1 MLCAIAFS
9 NEILMENKTLNV
21 KIEGMHCHSCEI
33 LIENSFK
40 GIPGVKSARTNYHTG
55 NAEITSDRELSIEE
69 LQQSI
74 NDADYTVHESSKE
87 ISTSPKLK
95 DALEICAYFIILIGA
110 YYFLK
115 QFNLMPS
122 IGISDKASLG
132 VIFLIGLVASVS
144 SCMAVTGGLLISVAA
159 KYNEQHQS
167 LSGFQKFK
175 PHIYFNIGRIL
186 SYTILGGLIGVIGSL
201 FPLKFISAGTL
212 TIIASVI
219 MIVLGLQMLRIFP
232 FLSRL
237 KIRMPKFF
245 AHKVHEASAKQSG
258 IAPFLF
264 GAATFFFPCGFT
276 QALQF
281 YVLSKGSFMVGAS
294 VMLAFSLGTMPALMS
309 LGAFFSYIKG
319 NFQKHIMKFSAIL
332 VILLG
337 AININNGLAVS
348 GIGFGLTDSTQAD
361 TGTDYAVKNPYI
373 AKYMKAQSAPP
384 QTAEIIDGKQIARM
398 KIEDLNYI
406 PAKFIVK
413 QGIPVEWQIDASQA
427 AGCAQVILSPK
438 LGITQYLS
446 RSGITKIE
454 FTPSKAGNFYFTCPM
469 AMTTRG
475 ASFIVV

>member
-1 MLCAIAFS
+1 
-9 NEILMENKTLNV
+9 MENKILNV

-33 LIENSFK
+33 LIESTFK
-40 GIPGVKSARTNYHTG
+40 SIEGVTNVKTNYHTG
-55 NAEITSDRELSIEE
+55 NTEITSNRELSIEE

-74 NDADYTVHESSKE
+74 KDAAYIVHESSKQL
-87 ISTSPKLK
+87 SSNAKPKDL
-95 DALEICAYFIILIGA
+95 LEIGAYFIILISV

-144 SCMAVTGGLLISVAA
+144 SCMAVTGGLLISIAA
-159 KYNEQHQS
+159 KYNEQHQN
-167 LSGFQKFK
+167 LSSFQRFK
-175 PHIYFNIGRIL
+175 PHIYFNIGRIA

-212 TIIASVI
+212 TIIASII
-219 MIVLGLQMLRIFP
+219 MIILGLQMLRIFP
-232 FLSRL
+232 FLSKL

-245 AHKVHEASAKQSG
+245 AHKVHEASSKQSS

-281 YVLSKGSFMVGAS
+281 YVLSKGSFMTGAL
-294 VMLAFSLGTMPALMS
+294 VMFTFSLGTMPALMS
-309 LGAFFSYIKG
+309 LGAFFSYITG

-337 AININNGLAVS
+337 VININNGLAVS
-348 GIGFGLTDSTQAD
+348 GIGFGLADSAQSDASAD
-361 TGTDYAVKNPYI
+361 YVVKNPYL

-413 QGIPVEWQIDASQA
+413 QGIPAEWQIDASKA
-427 AGCAQVILSPK
+427 AGCAQVVLAPK
-438 LGITQYLS
+438 LGITKYLS

-454 FTPSKAGNFYFTCPM
+454 FTPSKAGTFYFTCPM